1 MQLNFIYNFTQET
14 SLRLKEGEYALSKDI
29 TVCLWL
35 EYRSLNGSPPLR
47 DVSGGDFVIVNEEL
61 HGEFDEFRSK
71 VYAYVDKEYSI
82 VEAVELL
89 QVWCRAS
96 KVILRRVQLLG
107 RRYFMMSSTHLD
119 EFCEWVHDKRRLC
132 CDEAEFRVTM
142 LTDPCIDSSHFKYSM
157 DAITYNPV
165 CRDWQISRC
174 NSLGLNFHYGNNP
187 HHGAA
192 RNEMIGIS
200 QRPIR
205 TGRISADGNC
215 FFRCIS
221 FIITGSQDYHEEL
234 RLLVTTYMAH
244 NSSND
249 KLSILLPPNMS
260 MQSYITHSKM
270 QSPGE
275 WATEIEITATSCL
288 LNTAICVFAYTGKIF
303 EWVQYSPHEAKSDT
317 HQEECIYITNVHNHF
332 EPVKKM
338 M

>member
-1 MQLNFIYNFTQET
+1 MI
-14 SLRLKEGEYALSKDI
+14 SISVAH
-29 TVCLWL
+29 
-35 EYRSLNGSPPLR
+35 SP
-47 DVSGGDFVIVNEEL
+47 GDCIFE
-61 HGEFDEFRSK
+61 
-71 VYAYVDKEYSI
+71 
-82 VEAVELL
+82 
-89 QVWCRAS
+89 C
-96 KVILRRVQLLG
+96 VIL
-107 RRYFMMSSTHLD
+107 
-119 EFCEWVHDKRRLC
+119 
-132 CDEAEFRVTM
+132 
-142 LTDPCIDSSHFKYSM
+142 

-221 FIITGSQDYHEEL
+221 FINTGSQDYHEDL

-260 MQSYITHSKM
+260 MQSLLYLKCEESM
-270 QSPGE
+270 QGSVNIVTLNS
-275 WATEIEITATSCL
+275 ASSQHKRL
-288 LNTAICVFAYTGKIF
+288 L
-303 EWVQYSPHEAKSDT
+303 S
-317 HQEECIYITNVHNHF
+317 
-332 EPVKKM
+332 
-338 M
+338 